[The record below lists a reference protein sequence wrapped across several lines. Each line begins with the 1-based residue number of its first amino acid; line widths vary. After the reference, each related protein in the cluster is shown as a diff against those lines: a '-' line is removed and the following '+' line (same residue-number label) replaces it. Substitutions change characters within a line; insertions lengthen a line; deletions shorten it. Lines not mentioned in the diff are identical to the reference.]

1 MRSSRPLGS
10 WSGRTG
16 SEVVMA
22 LLSVMS
28 DWSGKLMYMVEA
40 ALIILIDAPDKQ
52 HAEVEFALQALR

>member
-1 MRSSRPLGS
+1 
-10 WSGRTG
+10 
-16 SEVVMA
+16 MA

-28 DWSGKLMYMVEA
+28 GWSGKLMYMVEA